1 MILFARR
8 RMLAGP
14 LTAAWLAASCS
25 PTPGAGAEW
34 AVRTQPGAC
43 SASRRAGGEL
53 LAFLVAADSR
63 LSGIAI
69 SSAAM
74 DRFKPGRAYQ
84 RARLLVNGERLAAE
98 PTGSRTADGVPA
110 LFFRLDP
117 APLMRTHPG
126 GFTLAM
132 TYGGRTLYSASLDDV
147 ASNFR
152 RLQACA
158 RKLGR

>member
-1 MILFARR
+1 MTLFARR

-14 LTAAWLAASCS
+14 LAVAWLASCS

-34 AVRTQPGAC
+34 AVRAQPGAC
-43 SASRRAGGEL
+43 SASRRAGSEL

-74 DRFKPGRAYQ
+74 DRFKPGRAYP
-84 RARLLVNGERLAAE
+84 RARLLVNGERIAAE
-98 PTGSRTADGVPA
+98 TTGSRTADGVPA
-110 LFFRLDP
+110 LFFRFDP
-117 APLMRTHPG
+117 APLMRANPG

-132 TYGGRTLYSASLDDV
+132 TYAGRPLYSASLDDA
-147 ASNFR
+147 ASAFR

-158 RKLGR
+158 AKLGR